1 MVFFQICNIFAE
13 NFERMKILG
22 IGNALV
28 DILAKLPN
36 DELLKELN
44 VKKGSMNLIEE
55 EMRKEL
61 LEKIKTMDLKMTTG
75 GSVSNTSL
83 ALRQMGTSSGYI
95 GKVGN
100 DEYGRFYINELTEAG
115 VDLHLIHESGFTG
128 TAIAMITPD
137 GERTFCTYLGAAAGM
152 QKSEIQK
159 SVLEQYTHLYVEGY
173 LVQNHDLIE
182 GVMKMGKSLGLTIM
196 LDLASFNVVASD
208 RAFIRKLTEKYVDI
222 LFANEEEAIAFTE
235 KTSTGE
241 AIHEIAHYVK
251 IAILKEGD
259 KGSWIKYN
267 SELIHVPVYKK
278 AKPIDTTAA
287 GDYYA
292 AGFFYGMMNDAGL
305 GKCAQLGS
313 LLSYYIIQVVGTKL
327 SPEVWKEIR
336 EKAKKILNGKSM

>member
-1 MVFFQICNIFAE
+1 MVFFQICNIFVE
-13 NFERMKILG
+13 NFKKMNILG

-28 DILAKLPN
+28 DILAKLP
-36 DELLKELN
+36 DEKLLKELN
-44 VKKGSMNLIEE
+44 VAKGSMNLIEE
-55 EMRKEL
+55 EMRKAL
-61 LEKIKTMDLKMTTG
+61 FEKIETMDLKMTSG

-83 ALRQMGTSSGYI
+83 ALRQLGAPSGYI

-100 DEYGRFYINELTEAG
+100 DEYGKFYINELTEAG
-115 VDLHLIHESGFTG
+115 VDLHLIRESGFSG

-152 QKSEIQK
+152 RETEIQK

-182 GVMKMGKSLGLTIM
+182 GIMKTAKSLGLTIM

-208 RAFIRKLTEKYVDI
+208 RTFICKLVEKYVDI
-222 LFANEEEAIAFTE
+222 VFANEEEALAFTG
-235 KTSTGE
+235 KASPGE

-251 IAILKEGD
+251 IAIQKEGD
-259 KGSWIKYN
+259 KGSWIKHN
-267 SELIHVPVYKK
+267 DELIHVPVYKK
-278 AKPIDTTAA
+278 VKPIDTTAA

-292 AGFFYGMMNDAGL
+292 AGFFYGMIHDASL
-305 GKCAQLGS
+305 EKCAQLGS

-327 SPEVWKEIR
+327 SPETWEEIR
-336 EKAKKILNGKSM
+336 KKANKILNAKS

>member
-36 DELLKELN
+36 DDLLKELN
-44 VKKGSMNLIEE
+44 VTKGSMNLIEE
-55 EMRKEL
+55 KMRKEL
-61 LEKIKTMDLKMTTG
+61 LERIEDMDLKMTTG

-83 ALRQMGTSSGYI
+83 ALRQMETPSGYI

-100 DEYGRFYINELTEAG
+100 DEYGKFYINELTEAG
-115 VDLHLIHESGFTG
+115 VELHLIHESGFSG

-159 SVLEQYTHLYVEGY
+159 SVLEQYTHFYVEGY

-208 RAFIRKLTEKYVDI
+208 REFIRKLVKEYVNI
-222 LFANEEEAIAFTE
+222 IFANEEEAMAFTGKDTTE
-235 KTSTGE
+235 E
-241 AIHEIAHYVK
+241 ALHEINHYAK
-251 IAILKEGD
+251 TAIIKNGD
-259 KGSWIKYN
+259 KGSWIKSN
-267 SELIHVPVYKK
+267 NKSIHVPVYKK
-278 AKPIDTTAA
+278 TKPIDTTAA
-287 GDYYA
+287 GDYFA
-292 AGFFYGMMNDAGL
+292 AGFFYGMMHDAGQE
-305 GKCAQLGS
+305 KCAQLGS

-336 EKAKKILNGKSM
+336 EKAKEILNGKS